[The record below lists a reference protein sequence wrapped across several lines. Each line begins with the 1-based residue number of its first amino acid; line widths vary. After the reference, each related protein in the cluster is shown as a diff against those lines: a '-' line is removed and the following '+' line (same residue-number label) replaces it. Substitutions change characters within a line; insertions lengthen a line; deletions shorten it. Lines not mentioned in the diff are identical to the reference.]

1 MSKNC
6 LHPTCYDSDT
16 CRRPVKEK
24 KVYKLKRN
32 PVYKVKP
39 KGDINTLTHE
49 ELLKVAQN
57 AVNAKVRERDK
68 HKSCIC
74 GCGAPVEQAGHLY
87 PAASYS
93 GVRFDYERNI
103 HGIAKACNYFKST
116 PAIDPEVE
124 VGVIARIGLA
134 ATVDLTRKAIETRA
148 YKWSRQELIDIINS
162 CKK

>member
-1 MSKNC
+1 MAPC
-6 LHPTCYDSDT
+6 GHATCEGE

-39 KGDINTLTHE
+39 KGDINALTNG

-57 AVNAKVRERDK
+57 AVNASVRERDK
-68 HKSCIC
+68 HKGCIC

-87 PAASYS
+87 PAGSYS
-93 GVRFDYERNI
+93 GVRFDERNI

-134 ATVDLTRKAIETRA
+134 ATVDLTRTAAKTKF
-148 YKWSRQELIDIINS
+148 YKWERSQLIEIIEKYKAS
-162 CKK
+162 